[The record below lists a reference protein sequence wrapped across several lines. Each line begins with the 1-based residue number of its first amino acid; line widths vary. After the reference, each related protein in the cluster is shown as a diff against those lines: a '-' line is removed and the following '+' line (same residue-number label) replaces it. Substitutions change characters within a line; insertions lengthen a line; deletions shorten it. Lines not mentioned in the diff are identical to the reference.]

1 MNLGNSLFQARKKSG
16 LSQEDVAQKLGISRQ
31 TVSKWETDETVPD
44 IRQAKQLSG
53 LYHVSLDDLISFD
66 LELKEIEWMIEN
78 TSEEKQKEID
88 WTKAWGKKYPVLLTY
103 RQEVDVKRYA
113 NPLKGMLKD
122 LQQTYE
128 YNDMDSFLV
137 LKDIL
142 AGIWE
147 EKGMS
152 PSLM

>member
-1 MNLGNSLFQARKKSG
+1 M
-16 LSQEDVAQKLGISRQ
+16 
-31 TVSKWETDETVPD
+31 
-44 IRQAKQLSG
+44 
-53 LYHVSLDDLISFD
+53 SLDDLISFD